1 MADWSLLHREWA
13 DYYNPYLYQG
23 YPPYQQQ
30 GVAVPQNAPPP
41 QAQPYNMRQNS
52 PALALLLNTQRN
64 QMPLD
69 PIICPQPSG
78 SDEQPPKVE
87 SPRELRNKAEKQR
100 RDKLNQ
106 SIAELA
112 SMVPPVVASN
122 KKIDKTGVL
131 RLTAHYLRAHQYV
144 FCNKM
149 VHTNPDFNPEFTDAV
164 LKLFNGFLITT
175 TYRGIIVVVSK
186 NVHQYLGFPEL
197 DLLGQNLVNLTH
209 PRDRQMLLEKLKPRS
224 QVLGPNGELL
234 IPNEPDG
241 VYKVVEGLR
250 REKRSFT
257 IRLKKQGP
265 RSEPAQYVMCHIE
278 GSFRKADGANHTLS
292 RCCQVVRRSRTRGEA
307 PECSGNDIVFIGVV
321 RPSVET
327 FHSESRMESFC
338 MEYRTRHSVDGQIVQ
353 CEQRISLVTGYMT
366 HEVKGVNAMNFMH
379 RDDVRWVA
387 TALRDMY
394 DQHRLFGES
403 CYRLITKNGQFI
415 YMRTRGH
422 LDIEKDSKAV
432 TTFVC
437 TNTVIGEEEGKR
449 LIKMMKKRIALLTK
463 TNDKLLKYDEGTS
476 NQLVPVEDPKQLV
489 NVVLHM
495 VTDLPTSKPG
505 IALKQNNPASPSH
518 NLSIIPPK
526 KERIVSGVEKI
537 YTIFKNMMGNT
548 PPVQQTPTWTVDEP
562 QDAILDINM
571 INQPLFATENSSR
584 IQEIDESNTFEIF
597 DMPSTSTALCQVEP
611 NYFEEGQLNVTSN
624 NLMFSEAVA
633 VEQYN
638 PEFGLTATS
647 PDVTYHDYLNVQ
659 ENEITLDD
667 FIFPEL
673 IDEPQGIQSPTQIK
687 YHLVIDSE
695 QDLNEA
701 FQQANKNSAA
711 NLESDLNKIGMKR
724 PNNFSEVASSNKKI
738 SNPNIVAEN
747 DFSSEFACLESFL
760 DDVTLNTQIE
770 TAIKSLEQTI
780 DPSFP
785 ELLISSEVQE
795 ILGKIEEEQKNQQQ

>member
-1 MADWSLLHREWA
+1 
-13 DYYNPYLYQG
+13 
-23 YPPYQQQ
+23 
-30 GVAVPQNAPPP
+30 
-41 QAQPYNMRQNS
+41 
-52 PALALLLNTQRN
+52 
-64 QMPLD
+64 
-69 PIICPQPSG
+69 
-78 SDEQPPKVE
+78 
-87 SPRELRNKAEKQR
+87 
-100 RDKLNQ
+100 
-106 SIAELA
+106 
-112 SMVPPVVASN
+112 
-122 KKIDKTGVL
+122 
-131 RLTAHYLRAHQYV
+131 
-144 FCNKM
+144 
-149 VHTNPDFNPEFTDAV
+149 
-164 LKLFNGFLITT
+164 
-175 TYRGIIVVVSK
+175 
-186 NVHQYLGFPEL
+186 
-197 DLLGQNLVNLTH
+197 
-209 PRDRQMLLEKLKPRS
+209 
-224 QVLGPNGELL
+224 
-234 IPNEPDG
+234 
-241 VYKVVEGLR
+241 
-250 REKRSFT
+250 
-257 IRLKKQGP
+257 
-265 RSEPAQYVMCHIE
+265 
-278 GSFRKADGANHTLS
+278 
-292 RCCQVVRRSRTRGEA
+292 
-307 PECSGNDIVFIGVV
+307 
-321 RPSVET
+321 
-327 FHSESRMESFC
+327 
-338 MEYRTRHSVDGQIVQ
+338 
-353 CEQRISLVTGYMT
+353 
-366 HEVKGVNAMNFMH
+366 
-379 RDDVRWVA
+379 
-387 TALRDMY
+387 
-394 DQHRLFGES
+394 
-403 CYRLITKNGQFI
+403 
-415 YMRTRGH
+415 
-422 LDIEKDSKAV
+422 
-432 TTFVC
+432 
-437 TNTVIGEEEGKR
+437 
-449 LIKMMKKRIALLTK
+449 
-463 TNDKLLKYDEGTS
+463 
-476 NQLVPVEDPKQLV
+476 
-489 NVVLHM
+489 
-495 VTDLPTSKPG
+495 
-505 IALKQNNPASPSH
+505 
-518 NLSIIPPK
+518 
-526 KERIVSGVEKI
+526 
-537 YTIFKNMMGNT
+537 MGNT